1 MVQEYAKVFDCPRI
15 NPVPHQAPHEQVS
28 ILVID
33 DEPVVGDALKL
44 VLESNGY
51 EVVLVEKGREGIR
64 QARSR
69 RFCIGIIDLFL
80 SDISGLQAIK
90 TIREQQPEIMIIL
103 ITGKGTPQAFSEA
116 RRLGVVGILA
126 KPFRPADILQLITR
140 AVAS

>member
-1 MVQEYAKVFDCPRI
+1 MPD
-15 NPVPHQAPHEQVS
+15 QAPHEKVS

-33 DEPVVGDALKL
+33 DEPAVGDALKL

-51 EVVLVEKGREGIR
+51 EVVLVEKGRQGIT
-64 QARSR
+64 QVSNR
-69 RFCIGIIDLFL
+69 RFCICIVDLFL
-80 SDISGLQAIK
+80 PDISGLQAIK
-90 TIREQQPEIMIIL
+90 SIREQQPEIIIIM
-103 ITGKGTPQAFSEA
+103 ITGQGTPLAFSEA

>member
-1 MVQEYAKVFDCPRI
+1 LPEDE
-15 NPVPHQAPHEQVS
+15 PVPDQAAEEKVS

-51 EVVLVEKGREGIR
+51 EVVLVEKGREGIK
-64 QARSR
+64 QASR
-69 RFCIGIIDLFL
+69 RRFGVAIIDLFL

-90 TIREQQPEIMIIL
+90 TIREQRPEILIIM
-103 ITGKGTPQAFSEA
+103 ITGQGTPQAISEA

-140 AVAS
+140 AVT